1 MPAGCNTPARRC
13 CRRRC
18 PAAASLLAAGLS
30 LACLAGCCL
39 MHPTPLS
46 PAVAITVGPACQKV
60 EQLVALLEAG
70 VTCARIDLTVR
81 LWPGRTARSSSTCDA
96 VAEFELPLERQWA
109 QAQPLRRSMSSSRC
123 CRSRLLRAHS
133 ASPLLTC
140 QSAASLWPIC
150 AGAHTHTSMLP
161 GPPQWAP
168 IEYHRTSLLNL
179 QEAMRRTK
187 RLCAVMLDCLGR
199 ELMIKRK

>member
-1 MPAGCNTPARRC
+1 MRTC
-13 CRRRC
+13 C
-18 PAAASLLAAGLS
+18 P
-30 LACLAGCCL
+30 
-39 MHPTPLS
+39 H

-81 LWPGRTARSSSTCDA
+81 GRRPYRPQPPAAPRSPDCMLLLAERGSMGAACPRMGHSVG
-96 VAEFELPLERQWA
+96 VAWQQLQVPLAAERRRHWAPCLRGTLP
-109 QAQPLRRSMSSSRC
+109 
-123 CRSRLLRAHS
+123 RSRFPPLTNALCPCHPC
-133 ASPLLTC
+133 SPL
-140 QSAASLWPIC
+140 
-150 AGAHTHTSMLP
+150 
-161 GPPQWAP
+161 PQWAP